1 MRRTALA
8 VLLFAAGAATHAA
21 QGDERVTA
29 PAMLFTPPAAGTY
42 SLPPI
47 FTAPGGRVLD
57 DHGRG
62 HSLGEYTTGRVTLFS
77 FIYTTCGDP
86 AGCPLAL
93 STLAAVREKLARGS
107 TAERATRFV
116 SISFDPEHD
125 TPPVMQLLAR
135 HFAEERRD
143 PAWHFL
149 TSASYAHLA
158 PMLEGFGQDAAL
170 SLAGWLTGSLGG
182 RILFG
187 SVFGNPA
194 DLIRVVALSVAGTPN
209 VLGAAGD
216 AWVRFLGGATSAGV
230 AAVVALTVWMIA
242 PLLAGVRLIGTRDL

>member
-8 VLLFAAGAATHAA
+8 VLLIAAGAAAHAA

-57 DHGRG
+57 DHGR
-62 HSLGEYTTGRVTLFS
+62 SRPLSAYTTGRVTLLS

-93 STLAAVREKLARGS
+93 ATLAAVREKLARGS
-107 TAERATRFV
+107 LAERGTRFV

-125 TPPVMQLLAR
+125 TPPVMQLLER
-135 HFAEERRD
+135 HFAAERKD

-149 TSASYAHLA
+149 TSASYALLA
-158 PMLEGFGQDAAL
+158 PVLEGFGQDAAL
-170 SLAGWLTGSLGG
+170 SLEGEARRIDHTLRVFLIDPRGRVREIYSSAYLMPEVIVNDIQTLLGE
-182 RILFG
+182 
-187 SVFGNPA
+187 
-194 DLIRVVALSVAGTPN
+194 
-209 VLGAAGD
+209 
-216 AWVRFLGGATSAGV
+216 
-230 AAVVALTVWMIA
+230 
-242 PLLAGVRLIGTRDL
+242 PLQ

>member
-47 FTAPGGRVLD
+47 FAAPGGRVLD
-57 DHGRG
+57 EQGRNR
-62 HSLGEYTTGRVTLFS
+62 SLRDYTTGRVTLFS

-170 SLAGWLTGSLGG
+170 SLAGETRRIDHTLRVFLLDPRGRVREIYSSAYLMPDVIVNDIRTLLGEAS
-182 RILFG
+182 R
-187 SVFGNPA
+187 
-194 DLIRVVALSVAGTPN
+194 
-209 VLGAAGD
+209 
-216 AWVRFLGGATSAGV
+216 
-230 AAVVALTVWMIA
+230 
-242 PLLAGVRLIGTRDL
+242 